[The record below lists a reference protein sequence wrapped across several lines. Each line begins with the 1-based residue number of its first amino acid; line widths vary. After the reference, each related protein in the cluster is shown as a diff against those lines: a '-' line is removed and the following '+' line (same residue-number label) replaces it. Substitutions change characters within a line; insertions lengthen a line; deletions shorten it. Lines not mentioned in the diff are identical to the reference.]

1 MKKKILITGC
11 KGQIGSFLCKKLSK
25 NYNILKIDKEFD
37 TENNLILSNLMSQ
50 KIYAIIFAHGYNS
63 TPLFRSKKKEI
74 LNEDEILKYFNIN
87 FFLNL
92 KIIKYYLKKNKT
104 GRIIN
109 FSSIYS
115 INSPKHFIYKNF
127 TKEIGYSVSKAASNM
142 MMKYLGTKFGKK
154 FLFNSI
160 ILGGV
165 KNKGLNNFFK
175 KNYIKNTP
183 MGRMIELKEILP
195 LVNFLLDE
203 ENKHT
208 NAQNIPLDG
217 GWLSW

>member
-1 MKKKILITGC
+1 MKKRILITGY
-11 KGQIGSFLCKKLSK
+11 KGQIGSFLCEKLSK
-25 NYNILKIDKEFD
+25 KFDILKIDKEFNAED
-37 TENNLILSNLMSQ
+37 DSKLSNLMSQ
-50 KIYAIIFAHGYNS
+50 KIYAVIFAHGYNS
-63 TPLFRSKKKEI
+63 TPLIKSKKKEI
-74 LNEDEILKYFNIN
+74 LNENEILKYFNIN

-92 KIIKYYLKKNKT
+92 RIIKYYLRKNKT
-104 GRIIN
+104 GRIVN

-115 INSPKHFIYKNF
+115 VKSPKHFIYKNF
-127 TKEIGYSVSKAASNM
+127 NKEVGYSASKAATNM

-165 KNKGLNNFFK
+165 KNKGLDKFFE
-175 KNYIKNTP
+175 KNYIKNSP
-183 MGRMIELKEILP
+183 MGRMIDLKEILP

>member
-1 MKKKILITGC
+1 MKKKILITGF

-37 TENNLILSNLMSQ
+37 TENNHMLSDLMNQ
-50 KIYAIIFAHGYNS
+50 KIYSIIFAHGYNS
-63 TPLFRSKKKEI
+63 TPLARSKKKEI

>member
-1 MKKKILITGC
+1 MKKKILITGY

-25 NYNILKIDKEFD
+25 NYNMLKIDKEFD
-37 TENNLILSNLMSQ
+37 TENNLMLSDLMSQ

-63 TPLFRSKKKEI
+63 TPLIRSKKKEI

-165 KNKGLNNFFK
+165 KNKGLNKFFK